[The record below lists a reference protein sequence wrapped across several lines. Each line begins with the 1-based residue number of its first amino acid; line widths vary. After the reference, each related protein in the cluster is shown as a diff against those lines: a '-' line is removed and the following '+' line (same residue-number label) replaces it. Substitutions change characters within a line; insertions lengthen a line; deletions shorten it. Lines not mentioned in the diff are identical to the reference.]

1 MITQDET
8 GNKIRCGM
16 RETRRH
22 VFEECRH
29 SKNKN
34 IRIKEMVKKMTNRE
48 ISTTAMIHMDIE
60 HQSLKRRRELL
71 LFMTRAMRRIYLY
84 REENEKDFIEAI
96 RESFGEKSEDTMT
109 DMDDTIRAFLRD
121 WG

>member
-1 MITQDET
+1 
-8 GNKIRCGM
+8 
-16 RETRRH
+16 
-22 VFEECRH
+22 
-29 SKNKN
+29 
-34 IRIKEMVKKMTNRE
+34 MTNRE

-60 HQSLKRRRELL
+60 HQSLKRRREVL